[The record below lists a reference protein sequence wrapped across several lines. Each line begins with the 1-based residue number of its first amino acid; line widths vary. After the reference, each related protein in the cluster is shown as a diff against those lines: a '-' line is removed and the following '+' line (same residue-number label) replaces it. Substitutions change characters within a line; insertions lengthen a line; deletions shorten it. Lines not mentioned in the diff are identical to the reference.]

1 MLGRWILGLGIW
13 RVLLRL
19 HVRLHL
25 RLHLL
30 LHLRLHVWL
39 HVWLH
44 RWWLHLRLWLWL
56 RLWLVLR
63 WLLLGRLRLGRLGRI
78 LAAIPGRTWVLRWIP
93 AGGRCKTVL
102 APAGRRR
109 LRFDLHPGAR
119 GTGVH
124 RSSLRRVHIRR
135 MARSASRRWMTIAT
149 GFARAICCE
158 DEESRELE
166 DLHLKIPASRQV
178 QSAIKVCYLL
188 CSSA

>member
-1 MLGRWILGLGIW
+1 MIVLMSKLPPAAIRGRRGCWRLSRPLRIRRNRPWCHRLTGLRMLRVGRVLRWILRLLIVLGRWILGLGIW

-44 RWWLHLRLWLWL
+44 RWRLHLRLWLWL

-109 LRFDLHPGAR
+109 LKRNQKTLP
-119 GTGVH
+119 
-124 RSSLRRVHIRR
+124 
-135 MARSASRRWMTIAT
+135 
-149 GFARAICCE
+149 C
-158 DEESRELE
+158 
-166 DLHLKIPASRQV
+166 IP
-178 QSAIKVCYLL
+178 
-188 CSSA
+188 